1 MAEKTPQKTR
11 TNGFIRERGFL
22 IAAVLLVLAPFI
34 INLFTGSGLNQGVTK
49 YWEGQLIIF
58 FILAVVAMSYD
69 LLIGYSGILSFGHAA
84 FFGGGAYTMA
94 LLLTHWGPDF
104 AARYQVSLPGGQNI
118 TTVFIFITAL
128 LASAVVSLLIGLLFS
143 ATSVRLK
150 GAYFAMLTLALAE
163 ALHILSKATDFVK
176 WTGADEGLHGV
187 PVPAWLNPTQF
198 RLRFYFVA
206 LAFMIIAYLIMRRF
220 TNSPTG
226 RAIVA
231 IRENESRMRM
241 IGYNPATYRTITFL
255 VSALFA
261 GLAGAMYSLWNMSA
275 TPSMTSAVLTI
286 NALIMV
292 ILGGMGTLIG
302 PVLGAGLMQVF
313 GLVLYDWFGARW
325 PLVFGIIFIL
335 IVLFVP
341 YGIIGTYRARKND
354 LQQFRS
360 RILHLRKNTDSGK
373 SSKEE

>member
-1 MAEKTPQKTR
+1 MAEKTNNNRR
-11 TNGFIRERGFL
+11 TNGFTRERGFL
-22 IAAVLLVLAPFI
+22 AAAVLLVLTPFI
-34 INLFTGSGLNQGVTK
+34 INLFSGSGLNDGITK
-49 YWEGQLIIF
+49 YWEGQLIVF
-58 FILAVVAMSYD
+58 FIMAVFAMSYD

-94 LLLTHWGPDF
+94 LLITHWGPSF
-104 AARYQVSLPGGQNI
+104 AEKYQVSLPGGQDI
-118 TTVFIFITAL
+118 TTLFIFLTAL

-163 ALHILSKATDFVK
+163 AMHILSKATDFVE

-187 PVPAWLNPTQF
+187 PTPAWINPTQF
-198 RLRFYFVA
+198 RLRFYFIA
-206 LAFMIIAYLIMRRF
+206 LAFMVIAYLILRRF

-231 IRENESRMRM
+231 IRENESRMQM

-255 VSALFA
+255 VSSLFA
-261 GLAGAMYSLWNMSA
+261 GMAGAMYSLWNMSA
-275 TPSMTSAVLTI
+275 TPTMTSAVTTI

-302 PVLGAGLMQVF
+302 PVLGAGLMQAF
-313 GLVLYDWFGARW
+313 GLFLYDWFGARW

-341 YGIIGTYRARKND
+341 YGIVGTWRARKLD
-354 LQQFRS
+354 LQQGWKQ
-360 RILHLRKNTDSGK
+360 LRMLVSAGK
-373 SSKEE
+373 KQDEE